1 MTNIIEGITLLGE
14 HTGLVIIGCLELL
27 AALFLVLSFF
37 RKKKG
42 SRNPVDSQ
50 NHRKEE
56 KIFLQENGV
65 DLMIRVHD
73 TGIGSGTLWY
83 FDWGLW
89 QWYCCYCFR

>member
-37 RKKKG
+37 GKR
-42 SRNPVDSQ
+42 R
-50 NHRKEE
+50 
-56 KIFLQENGV
+56 
-65 DLMIRVHD
+65 
-73 TGIGSGTLWY
+73 GSGTLWY

-89 QWYCCYCFR
+89 QWYCCYCFW

>member
-37 RKKKG
+37 GKRRG
-42 SRNPVDSQ
+42 A
-50 NHRKEE
+50 
-56 KIFLQENGV
+56 
-65 DLMIRVHD
+65 
-73 TGIGSGTLWY
+73 GIGSGTLWY

-89 QWYCCYCFR
+89 QWYCCYCFW